1 MRLRS
6 TLVFSALC
14 GSLTSC
20 LTPPAPLQPREWLEV
35 SAGAS
40 IVDARTFEPVD
51 DALGLRIG
59 GGYDFN
65 SDPLR
70 LSWEADAVWA
80 RHEVDAPAIA
90 NQRLSTFTVGTG
102 LRLTADFEPLP
113 LRLYGRGGGAWR
125 NETADDGLVQT
136 RDGVGYYYGV
146 GLEFAYSAAGALGPS
161 ATWFRDDERDI
172 ESAFFGLSARFQF

>member
-1 MRLRS
+1 MKLS
-6 TLVFSALC
+6 LSVMFGAVC
-14 GSLTSC
+14 GALTSC

-40 IVDARTFEPVD
+40 IVDARPFDPVD

-65 SDPLR
+65 ADPLR
-70 LSWEADAVWA
+70 LSWEADATWA
-80 RHEVDAPAIA
+80 RHEVDAPSID
-90 NQRLSTFTVGTG
+90 NQRLSTFTLGTG
-102 LRLTADFEPLP
+102 LRLTADFEPIP
-113 LRLYGRGGGAWR
+113 LRLYTRGGGAWR

-136 RDGVGYYYGV
+136 RDGAGYYYGI
-146 GLEFAYSAAGALGPS
+146 GLEFAYAATGSLGPS

-172 ESAFFGLSARFQF
+172 ESAYFGLSARFQF

>member
-1 MRLRS
+1 MSMRRMLLS
-6 TLVFSALC
+6 VALG
-14 GSLTSC
+14 GSLSSC
-20 LTPPAPLQPREWLEV
+20 LTAPAPPQPREWLEV

-40 IVDARTFEPVD
+40 VVDARPFEPLD
-51 DALGLRIG
+51 DGFGLRLG
-59 GGYDFN
+59 GGYDLN

-70 LSWEADAVWA
+70 VSWEVDAVWA

-113 LRLYGRGGGAWR
+113 LRVYGRGGGAWR

-146 GLEFAYSAAGALGPS
+146 GLEFAYSSAGALGPS
-161 ATWFRDDERDI
+161 ATWFRDDERGV
-172 ESAFFGLSARFQF
+172 ESVYYGLSARFQF